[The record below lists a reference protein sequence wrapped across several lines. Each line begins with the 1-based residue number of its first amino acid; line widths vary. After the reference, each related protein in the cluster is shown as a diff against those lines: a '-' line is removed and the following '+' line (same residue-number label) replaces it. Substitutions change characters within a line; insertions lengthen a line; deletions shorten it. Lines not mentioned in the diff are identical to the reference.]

1 MVRSKILSSL
11 LAGSACA
18 LVLAGSALAQA
29 KSFDIPGGDLK
40 TALDAYARQSGAH
53 LIYRLEDV
61 RGLKTAGARGPLSPD
76 AALDQLLAGAGLAV
90 HRDPSGAVAIVKG
103 DPRPQFLPASAP
115 AQAAASTDD
124 GANRLEEIIVTS
136 SKRAERLQDVPVS
149 VTAVTKD
156 VLERGNVRELGDLV
170 KLAPGL
176 VISYGTQPGNF
187 SINMRG
193 IGTFS
198 GGIAVESDVAV
209 VIDDVPV
216 GFQAAAFKDLIDIE
230 RVEVL
235 RGPQSTLFGKSAI
248 AGVLNIATQAPT
260 SEFTGKATAL
270 VTNDSERRLGFTVS
284 GPISDTLRFRLTAAQ
299 SDYEGNVTN
308 LTTGK
313 KVNGSRGFT
322 LTGKLQWDPTE
333 NLQFSL
339 APRYNN
345 THATCCVSPL
355 TSLTPNVFYQGLP
368 NLPSSELLAG
378 IPYNSKSNRY
388 IRNNDRDGGDS
399 ETVGATVRAN
409 YTFDADS
416 PLGAATLSWIS
427 AYDRYKMM
435 DYQDTDGNDSP
446 FLLYY
451 PVATPTG
458 IAGGAHGNGYF
469 HTNSLT
475 QELRL
480 TSPSEGRLRYVA
492 GLWYA
497 KNDLDRFF
505 DRGPGLI
512 PARYLAESSNTNY
525 AIYTQAT
532 YDLTDK
538 TSLIGGARLNRQKI
552 DYTFDKTIFT
562 GINPTG
568 RQVFGKADQDDA
580 VTGKIGVQHK
590 WTPEIMTFATYS
602 TGYKGQ
608 AYDLVSAFD
617 ARTASQMPV
626 PAETAKNYEI
636 GMKSTLFDRRV
647 YLNVTAFDADF
658 YGFQTTITATLPD
671 GTFLTALNSVG
682 HLRTR
687 GVEVD
692 ALARIGPHLRLN
704 AAGAYTDATVVSFP
718 NGPCYNNQPL
728 TPGGCHLDNTNSRVQ
743 DLAGQR
749 LNNTPEWKFN
759 VGGQYDVPLDTL
771 PFDGFVAFAYRWQS
785 KINFALSQDPTQVQK
800 AYGIFDLSAGVTDH
814 DGKYKFS
821 VFANNL
827 FNKHYAQGLG
837 NGTAG
842 FSAPGVTVVGT
853 NWFPGRDSFRYAGAR
868 LDVNF

>member
-1 MVRSKILSSL
+1 MVRSKILMSM

-18 LVLAGSALAQA
+18 LVLAGAAVAQTRT
-29 KSFDIPGGDLK
+29 FNVPQGDLK
-40 TALDAYARQSGAH
+40 AGLDAYAKQSGVH

-61 RGLKTAGARGPLSPD
+61 RGARTSGARGALSPD
-76 AALDQLLAGAGLAV
+76 AALNQILAGANMV
-90 HRDPSGAVAIVKG
+90 VRRDPSGALAIVKAE
-103 DPRPQFLPASAP
+103 PSPQLQPASAQ
-115 AQAAASTDD
+115 AQAAQADDD
-124 GANRLEEIIVTS
+124 GSRLEEIIVTS
-136 SKRAERLQDVPVS
+136 SKRAERLQDVPIS

-260 SEFTGKATAL
+260 STFTGKATAL
-270 VTNDSERRLGFTVS
+270 VTDDSERRLGFTVS
-284 GPISDTLRFRLTAAQ
+284 GPINDTLRFRLTAAQ
-299 SDYEGNVTN
+299 SNYDGNVTN

-322 LTGKLQWDPTE
+322 LTGKLEWDPTE

-345 THATCCVSPL
+345 THATCCVTPM

-368 NLPSSELLAG
+368 NLPSSQLLAG
-378 IPYNSKSNRY
+378 IPYNSKSNRF
-388 IRNNDRDGGDS
+388 IRNDDRDGGDS
-399 ETVGATVRAN
+399 ETVGATIRAN
-409 YTFDADS
+409 YTLDADS
-416 PLGAATLSWIS
+416 ILGAATLSSIT

-451 PVATPTG
+451 PVSGPTG

-469 HTNSLT
+469 HTNSVT

-480 TSPSEGRLRYVA
+480 TSPSDQKLRYVA

-525 AIYTQAT
+525 AVFAQAT

-580 VTGKIGVQHK
+580 VTGKIGLQHN

-636 GMKSTLFDRRV
+636 GMKSTLFDRRL
-647 YLNVTAFDADF
+647 YLNVTAFNADF
-658 YGFQTTITATLPD
+658 HGFQTTITATLPD

-692 ALARIGPHLRLN
+692 ALARITSRLRLN
-704 AAGAYTDATVVSFP
+704 AAGAYTDATVIRFP

-728 TPGGCHLDNTNSRVQ
+728 SAGGCHLDATNSRVQ
-743 DLAGQR
+743 DLAGER

-759 VGGQYDVPLDTL
+759 VGGQYDVPLDAL

-785 KINFALSQDPTQVQK
+785 KVNFALSQDPLTIQK
-800 AYGIFDLSAGVTDH
+800 AYGVFDLSAGISDR

-827 FNKHYAQGLG
+827 LNKHYAQGLG

-842 FSAPGVTVVGT
+842 FSAPGVTTVGA

>member
-1 MVRSKILSSL
+1 MVRSKILMSM

-18 LVLAGSALAQA
+18 LVLAGSAVAQT
-29 KSFDIPGGDLK
+29 KTFNVPQGDLK
-40 TALDAYARQSGAH
+40 AGLDSYAKQSGVH

-61 RGLKTAGARGPLSPD
+61 RGVRTSGVRGALSPD
-76 AALDQLLAGAGLAV
+76 TALVQILAGANLIV
-90 HRDPSGAVAIVKG
+90 RRDPSGAVAIVKAE
-103 DPRPQFLPASAP
+103 PFPQPLPASAP
-115 AQAAASTDD
+115 AQADEGNAQ
-124 GANRLEEIIVTS
+124 LEEIIVTS

-156 VLERGNVRELGDLV
+156 VLERNNVRELGDLV

-260 SEFTGKATAL
+260 AQFTGKATAL
-270 VTNDSERRLGFTVS
+270 VTDDSERRLGFTVS
-284 GPISDTLRFRLTAAQ
+284 GPISDTVRFRLTAAQ
-299 SDYEGNVTN
+299 SNYDGNVTN

-322 LTGKLQWDPTE
+322 LTGKLEWDPSE

-345 THATCCVSPL
+345 THATCCVSPI

-368 NLPSSELLAG
+368 NLPSSQLLTG
-378 IPYNSKSNRY
+378 IPYTDKSNHY
-388 IRNNDRDGGDS
+388 IRNDDRDGGDS
-399 ETVGATVRAN
+399 ETVGATFRAN
-409 YTFDADS
+409 YTLDADS
-416 PLGAATLSWIS
+416 ILGAATLSSIT

-435 DYQDTDGNDSP
+435 DYQDTDGNDAP

-469 HTNSLT
+469 HTNSVT

-480 TSPSEGRLRYVA
+480 TSPSDQKLRYVA

-525 AIYTQAT
+525 AAYVQAT

-552 DYTFDKTIFT
+552 DYSFDKTIFT
-562 GINPTG
+562 GITATG
-568 RQVFGKADQDDA
+568 RQLYGKADQDDA
-580 VTGKIGVQHK
+580 VTGKIGLQHR
-590 WTPEIMTFATYS
+590 WTSDIMTFATYS

-636 GMKSTLFDRRV
+636 GMKSTLFDRRL
-647 YLNVTAFDADF
+647 YLNVTAFNADF

-687 GVEVD
+687 GLEVD
-692 ALARIGPHLRLN
+692 ALARITSRLRLN
-704 AAGAYTDATVVSFP
+704 AAGAYTDATVIEFP
-718 NGPCYNNQPL
+718 NGPCYNNQAL
-728 TPGGCHLDNTNSRVQ
+728 SAGGCHLDNTNSRVQ
-743 DLAGQR
+743 DLAGER

-759 VGGQYDVPLDTL
+759 IGGQYDVPLPVL

-785 KINFALSQDPTQVQK
+785 QVNFALSQDPLQVQK
-800 AYGIFDLSAGVTDH
+800 AYGVFDLSAGISDR
-814 DGKYKFS
+814 DGKYKLS
-821 VFANNL
+821 AFANNL
-827 FNKHYAQGLG
+827 FDKHYAQGLG

-842 FSAPGVTVVGT
+842 FSAPGVTTVGT